1 MQKWGSEGGRR
12 GYIRHTHIQS
22 CMAISRKPSA
32 RLTHDLKLITGQRFL
47 RFSILK
53 ETPHAPADVGIVQK
67 HVSTQSKSLFLT
79 YLDANGLLENKSHN
93 KC

>member
-1 MQKWGSEGGRR
+1 
-12 GYIRHTHIQS
+12 
-22 CMAISRKPSA
+22 
-32 RLTHDLKLITGQRFL
+32 
-47 RFSILK
+47 
-53 ETPHAPADVGIVQK
+53 VGIVQK